1 MWSVIRPISAFCV
14 LLFVGVSSALPANAQ
29 DLGDVI
35 DREAKAIEA
44 KMIAWRRDIHQNPEL
59 GNREVRTSGLVA
71 EHLKRLG
78 YEVREKVAHTGV
90 VAVLRGDKLGP
101 IVALRADM
109 DALPVTEE
117 VDLPFASKVK
127 ALWNGKEAGVM
138 HACGHDAH
146 VAILMAAAEV
156 IAKLRSELPGTVKLL
171 FQPAEE
177 GLPIGEE
184 GGAQLMLKEGAFDS
198 PTPEAVFGLHVSSR
212 LPTGMVSYRAG
223 AVMAGSNT
231 FRITVKGRQTHGA
244 EPWRGVD
251 PIVIGAQIVLAL
263 QTIQSRQVDV
273 TSEPSVLTIGVFNAG
288 NRQNIIPD
296 KAEMQGTLRTFDE
309 GMRDFI
315 MRRVTETA
323 EAVAKSGGAEAEV
336 EWRASGYIPVVN
348 NIRLTQRMAPTLK
361 RVAGAGKLIEAPRIT
376 GSEDFSFF
384 ARQVPG
390 LFFFVGVTAP
400 DTPPF
405 KAAPNHSPRFRI
417 DEAGLIVGLRAILHV
432 TFDYLSRA
440 GH

>member
-1 MWSVIRPISAFCV
+1 MWNAIRSVIACCF
-14 LLFVGVSSALPANAQ
+14 LLFVGVGSALPASAE

-35 DREAKAIEA
+35 DREAKAIEGQ
-44 KMIAWRRDIHQNPEL
+44 MIEWRRDIHQHPEL
-59 GNREVRTSGLVA
+59 GNRELRTSALVA
-71 EHLKRLG
+71 EHLKKLG
-78 YEVREKVAHTGV
+78 YEVREKVAKTGV
-90 VAVLRGDKLGP
+90 VGILNGGKPGP
-101 IVALRADM
+101 VVALRADM
-109 DALPVTEE
+109 DALQVTEE

-127 ALWNGKEAGVM
+127 AMWNGKETGVM

-156 IAKLRSELPGTVKLL
+156 IAKQRSELPGTVKLL

-177 GLPIGEE
+177 GPPIGEE

-212 LPTGMVSYRAG
+212 LPTGVVSFRAG

-309 GMRDFI
+309 GVRDFI

-336 EWRASGYIPVVN
+336 EWRATGYIPVVN
-348 NIRLTQRMAPTLK
+348 NIALTQRMAPTLK
-361 RVAGAGKLIEAPRIT
+361 RVADKLIKAPRVT

-405 KAAPNHSPRFRI
+405 KTAPNHSPRFRI

-432 TFDYLSRA
+432 TFDYLSGA